1 MSKRTGSRLV
11 SALLGACA
19 LVMLGAPH
27 QSAMATEPDTLVIG
41 KSGDPDNLDPAVT
54 VTNQSWTATYP
65 AYERLVKFKVE
76 DGKGSTEVEGD
87 IASAWTTSDDGKVWT
102 FTIAD
107 GHTFASGAPVDAAAV
122 KFSFDRLIKI
132 NKGPNESFSQV
143 DSIEVVDPKTVKFNL
158 KEAFAPFL
166 STLASDGGSIVDPKV
181 MEHEADGD
189 MGQAYLSDHSMGSGA
204 YQVESWEKGQQIV
217 MTPNPH
223 WSQNELFFNKV
234 IIKIVKEASVRRL
247 QLEKG
252 DLDIAEDLPVDQIE
266 AMRGKEGVTIV
277 DEPSFYVTYLYL
289 NNTRKPLDQVK
300 VRQAISYAVD
310 YQGIIDGIMLGQAVQ
325 MRGPIPIGMWGHDDN
340 VMQYSYDPAKAK
352 ALLEEAGVSD
362 VKLGFL
368 YAKTDPTWEPI
379 GLVLQQE
386 LAEVGIEVELQQ
398 LAYPTMREHLNTG
411 DFDIAV
417 GNWTPDYADPSMFM
431 NFWFNSSRHG
441 LPGDRAFYTNEK
453 VDDLIRKA
461 AVATEPGGAR
471 KALRRG
477 PEDRGRG
484 GALRPAVPAQLPVR
498 AALRRQGL
506 RLQSHAAPDLEPGDH
521 VESHVIPDL
530 VRIPPDRPPFSR

>member
-1 MSKRTGSRLV
+1 V
-11 SALLGACA
+11 
-19 LVMLGAPH
+19 
-27 QSAMATEPDTLVIG
+27 
-41 KSGDPDNLDPAVT
+41 
-54 VTNQSWTATYP
+54 
-65 AYERLVKFKVE
+65 
-76 DGKGSTEVEGD
+76 
-87 IASAWTTSDDGKVWT
+87 
-102 FTIAD
+102 
-107 GHTFASGAPVDAAAV
+107 
-122 KFSFDRLIKI
+122 
-132 NKGPNESFSQV
+132 
-143 DSIEVVDPKTVKFNL
+143 
-158 KEAFAPFL
+158 
-166 STLASDGGSIVDPKV
+166 
-181 MEHEADGD
+181 DGD

-223 WSQNELFFNKV
+223 WSQNDLFFKEV

-266 AMRGKEGVTIV
+266 AMRGKEGVTII
-277 DEPSFYVTYLYL
+277 DEPSLYVTYLYL
-289 NNTRKPLDQVK
+289 NNTKKPLDQVK

-340 VMQYSYDPAKAK
+340 VTQYAYDPAKAK
-352 ALLEEAGVSD
+352 ALLEDAGVSD

-379 GLVLQQE
+379 GLILQQE

-411 DFDIAV
+411 DFDIAI

-431 NFWFNSSRHG
+431 NFWFDSSRHG

-461 AVATEPGGAR
+461 AVATTQAER
-471 KALRRG
+471 EELY
-477 PEDRGRG
+477 DQ
-484 GALRPAVPAQLPVR
+484 AQKIVVEEAPYVLLLQRNYLSVVI
-498 AALRRQGL
+498 
-506 RLQSHAAPDLEPGDH
+506 RLTPSL
-521 VESHVIPDL
+521 
-530 VRIPPDRPPFSR
+530 